1 MSRLMRVL
9 QVALAGAI
17 AGAGVSAFAAGAAP
31 TVVQAQAGSDRER
44 IASERAAAT
53 ARLAEQERVCRTQF
67 VVTACVDA
75 AQREFRVTQA
85 RLRREELALDEAARR
100 AAAARRKQEIAERA
114 AAQASQPADAGPA
127 VPREGARRMP
137 SPNAPA
143 APAPIR
149 SRRASS
155 AEDQRAEE
163 LRNEAALEARVR
175 AAQAHR
181 AAVERR
187 NAERAARG
195 KVAAPLPMPSAA
207 SAP

>member
-100 AAAARRKQEIAERA
+100 AAAA
-114 AAQASQPADAGPA
+114 QASQPADAGPA